1 MNFVWAVH
9 IQERHYTTPQSSSD
23 HSSSSLTSGK
33 AASRSV
39 VLQPSSHLSCR
50 LRVVL
55 VPWLCGVSL
64 RGVSSLCRGCAV
76 CRCVVSC
83 PRAVVACRVDAC
95 GELSL
100 HCGCAVSCCAV

>member
-55 VPWLCGVSL
+55 APWLCRELLRRVS
-64 RGVSSLCRGCAV
+64 RVMSRPHTVVAP
-76 CRCVVSC
+76 CRCVPCVILT
-83 PRAVVACRVDAC
+83 PWLRHVVA
-95 GELSL
+95 
-100 HCGCAVSCCAV
+100 HHVS